1 MIATPFFST
10 LCFQLSSLFFYNS
23 FKTKFSPI
31 LLAILIEETRL
42 YYIFRKAIGH
52 EQTMEYESFP
62 TLVFS
67 KLVSI
72 PLSLFTLVTSNPAFP
87 TLFFAQQM
95 LVDTLHRNIFPTQD
109 TFILETPGG
118 GGYGPPGEK
127 AASAREKPRGFVER
141 GSVFEYRKAQ
151 ESV

>member
-1 MIATPFFST
+1 
-10 LCFQLSSLFFYNS
+10 
-23 FKTKFSPI
+23 
-31 LLAILIEETRL
+31 
-42 YYIFRKAIGH
+42 
-52 EQTMEYESFP
+52 
-62 TLVFS
+62 
-67 KLVSI
+67 
-72 PLSLFTLVTSNPAFP
+72 
-87 TLFFAQQM
+87 M